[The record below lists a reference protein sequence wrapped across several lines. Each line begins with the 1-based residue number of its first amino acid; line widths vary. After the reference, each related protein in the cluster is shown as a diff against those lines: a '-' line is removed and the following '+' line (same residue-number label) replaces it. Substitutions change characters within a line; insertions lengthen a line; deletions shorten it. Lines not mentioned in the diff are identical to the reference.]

1 MMTNSFLTDQP
12 LDSFVTKDQ
21 FNNFSP
27 MVQQAYIDFLENY
40 LKDCRFAGNN
50 KCANQ
55 VLKQINLL
63 KS

>member
-21 FNNFSP
+21 FNKFSP
-27 MVQQAYIDFLENY
+27 MVQQAYIDFLEGY

-50 KCANQ
+50 KSANQ

-63 KS
+63 NS